1 MGTGRFSPLN
11 VEPRDPHPPPHRPAT
26 RLLGTRCPPAG
37 SRSPG
42 RVPSAPL
49 CTHLPGPLPL
59 GPLRPV
65 WQHPKHPWHRLCP
78 VNISERITGRGLGQ
92 LSVEGV
98 QAASATQSFG
108 FPPRTVSIQGQWA
121 GSRPLHPIPPSPH
134 EKRGRGVAGGRASA
148 DLLATCIL
156 AGHRVSERR
165 PLEPAA
171 RVPPRLCYSLSDP
184 PPGTSPLCASVS
196 PSDSG
201 GNDSATC
208 FTGLSW
214 KQASLRPSHI

>member
-1 MGTGRFSPLN
+1 MGTGGFSPLN
-11 VEPRDPHPPPHRPAT
+11 VEPRDPHPPHRPAT

-37 SRSPG
+37 SQEPRAG
-42 RVPSAPL
+42 AL
-49 CTHLPGPLPL
+49 CSSLHTPAGATPPR
-59 GPLRPV
+59 PLRPV

-121 GSRPLHPIPPSPH
+121 GSRPLHPTPPSPH
-134 EKRGRGVAGGRASA
+134 EKRGKGVAGGRASA

-165 PLEPAA
+165 ALEPAA
-171 RVPPRLCYSLSDP
+171 WVPPRLCYSLSDP